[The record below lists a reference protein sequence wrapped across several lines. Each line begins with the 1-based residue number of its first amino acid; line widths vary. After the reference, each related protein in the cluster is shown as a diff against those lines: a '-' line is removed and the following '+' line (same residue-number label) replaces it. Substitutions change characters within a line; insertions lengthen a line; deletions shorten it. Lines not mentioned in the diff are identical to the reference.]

1 VVARWEA
8 FEAEAPVL
16 AAFIRERMDLRV
28 SYLAT
33 LRRDGAPRVN
43 PVTPWF
49 TAGRLFIRMYP
60 GSVKVRA
67 LERDPRYSLASAVP
81 DEAGTGGEALVFG
94 TAALVRDPELLG
106 AGEQAAFEP
115 RTLRRARVRRGRG
128 DVDGLRR
135 RRHRQAA
142 LAHLS
147 AAKPS
152 NSYPAHFSAI
162 FSSAILR

>member
-94 TAALVRDPELLG
+94 TAALVRDPELL
-106 AGEQAAFEP
+106 A
-115 RTLRRARVRRGRG
+115 RANKQRSNPERYAVLEFDVDEAMSTVYDGDDTVRR
-128 DVDGLRR
+128 
-135 RRHRQAA
+135 HW
-142 LAHLS
+142 
-147 AAKPS
+147 PT
-152 NSYPAHFSAI
+152 
-162 FSSAILR
+162 